1 MTYLVPGIIAMTVFN
16 MSFMRGVTL
25 IWDKQFGFLKEIL
38 VAPASRTEA
47 IARRITGGALV
58 AMLQGV
64 IILALSF
71 ALAKLKFTGILP
83 SLGWAFSWV
92 SPSPAWKWP

>member
-16 MSFMRGVTL
+16 MSFMQGITI

-47 IARRITGGALV
+47 ILGRITGGALM
-58 AMLQGV
+58 AMIQGV
-64 IILALSF
+64 IILRNS
-71 ALAKLKFTGILP
+71 
-83 SLGWAFSWV
+83 SLNSIMIRV
-92 SPSPAWKWP
+92 ICLYYDPSPVPSSPGSSRYLRK